1 MDTFAVLHIRARL
14 DAEDDK
20 QTPCYQPHC
29 SPKHWASERA
39 WHREL
44 MASER
49 EKAGMALAEE
59 RQEHRVGVRT
69 KEQPSRTKTNHIQ
82 VE

>member
-1 MDTFAVLHIRARL
+1 MDTFAIFHIRTWL

-20 QTPCYQPHC
+20 QTPHYQPHC

-49 EKAGMALAEE
+49 EKAGMALGKE
-59 RQEHRVGVRT
+59 RQEGRVGVKT
-69 KEQPSRTKTNHIQ
+69 KNSQAELRQ
-82 VE
+82 VTLRVG